1 LGRARILVAD
11 DHEEVRNTIVR
22 LLKRQFVVVGAVA
35 DGPAF
40 LEAVDRLKP
49 DLCVLDISMPNMSG
63 IEVAH
68 RIKQSDSRIR
78 IVFLS
83 LHDDRSGHWRRGIR
97 NEGKNGRRPVVCNQ
111 RGSGWSPVLSFYMS
125 CLGQTSL
132 RTVCA
137 EASAATPQE
146 ERSTDTCLRDE
157 WAETCDGDARP
168 IRTTQ
173 VGRSKR
179 DARILTFT
187 ETNR

>member
-78 IVFLS
+78 IVFLT
-83 LHDDRSGHWRRGIR
+83 LHDDCDFKTAALATGAEGYVTKARMGGDLLFAIR
-97 NEGKNGRRPVVCNQ
+97 EVLAGRRFCP
-111 RGSGWSPVLSFYMS
+111 
-125 CLGQTSL
+125 
-132 RTVCA
+132 
-137 EASAATPQE
+137 
-146 ERSTDTCLRDE
+146 
-157 WAETCDGDARP
+157 
-168 IRTTQ
+168 
-173 VGRSKR
+173 
-179 DARILTFT
+179 FT
-187 ETNR
+187 

>member
-83 LHDDRSGHWRRGIR
+83 LHDDCDFKTALATGAEGYVTKARMGGDLLFAIR
-97 NEGKNGRRPVVCNQ
+97 EVLAGRRFCP
-111 RGSGWSPVLSFYMS
+111 
-125 CLGQTSL
+125 
-132 RTVCA
+132 
-137 EASAATPQE
+137 
-146 ERSTDTCLRDE
+146 
-157 WAETCDGDARP
+157 
-168 IRTTQ
+168 
-173 VGRSKR
+173 
-179 DARILTFT
+179 FT
-187 ETNR
+187 